1 MEESRTLKTNP
12 RPRPLTDFL
21 RTESGGAA
29 VLLAATA
36 LALLWANSPFADGY
50 VSFWG
55 TELSIGWGDLSITED
70 LQHWVNDGLMA
81 IFFFVVGLEVKRELV
96 EGELRDPRAAALPV
110 IAAIVGLALPAAIY
124 LLFASGTEAT
134 AGWAIPVAT
143 DIAFALGILAL
154 LGDRIPKG
162 LKVFLLT
169 VAIADD
175 IGAILIIAIA
185 FSKGIDPIWLATAVG
200 GLAAIAVMRRFIHEP
215 WAYVPLALIV
225 WIATLESGI
234 HATLAGVALG
244 LLTPTGEID
253 GRPILIDLEHR
264 FHPISSYA
272 VLPIFALANA
282 GVVISGEILVES
294 LTGPIGLGI
303 VAGLVLGKSLGIS
316 AGVGGALASG
326 IGRRPIGIKR
336 RQLIAVAPL
345 AGVGFTVSLFISDL
359 AFDDAGMLAAAKIG
373 VLVGSLLSGL
383 LGAALLLAVT
393 KGQGSAITDKTT

>member
-1 MEESRTLKTNP
+1 MKATP
-12 RPRPLTDFL
+12 RLRPLTDFL
-21 RTESGGAA
+21 RTETGGAT
-29 VLLAATA
+29 VLLVTTA
-36 LALLWANSPFADGY
+36 LALLWANSPFADSY
-50 VSFWG
+50 SAFWG
-55 TELSIGWGDLSITED
+55 TELTVGWENFSISED

-110 IAAIVGLALPAAIY
+110 VAAVVGLALPAIIY
-124 LLFASGTEAT
+124 LLFASGTEAA

-143 DIAFALGILAL
+143 DIAFALGVLAL

-175 IGAILIIAIA
+175 IGAILVIAIA
-185 FSKGIDPIWLATAVG
+185 FSKGIDPVWLATAVG
-200 GLAAIAVMRRFIHEP
+200 GIALIAVMRRFVHEP

-225 WIATLESGI
+225 WVATLESGI

-264 FHPISSYA
+264 FHPFSSYV

-282 GVVISGEILVES
+282 GVLISADTLVES

-316 AGVGGALASG
+316 AGVAGAIGLG
-326 IGRRPIGIKR
+326 IARRPIGIKTS
-336 RQLIAVAPL
+336 QLVAVAPL

-359 AFDDAGMLAAAKIG
+359 AFEDAGMLASAKIG
-373 VLVGSLLSGL
+373 VLVGSFLSAVIGASLLM
-383 LGAALLLAVT
+383 AVT
-393 KGQGSAITDKTT
+393 RGVHSALAGRKIRSE